1 MWKKKDSE
9 PEPPGLPQS
18 PQMPSRPAARSA
30 AGAAERKAIIGP
42 SITVKGDIDG
52 EGDILIEGRV
62 EGGIRMRRHDVTVG
76 RNGRVVADIR
86 GKRICVEGQV
96 KGDLFGEEVVI
107 RGSGR
112 VEGNASA
119 GRVTLEQ
126 GCHFRGSINMEPEAE
141 EVKEPQK
148 KSPTAPRQVASGAA

>member
-9 PEPPGLPQS
+9 PEAPRS
-18 PQMPSRPAARSA
+18 PQVPPPSRPTAAA
-30 AGAAERKAIIGP
+30 ADNRTAVIGP

-62 EGGIRMRRHDVTVG
+62 EGGVRVHRHDVTVG
-76 RNGRVVADIR
+76 RQGRVIADIR

-96 KGDLFGEEVVI
+96 QGDLFGEEVVI

-119 GRVTLEQ
+119 ARVTLEQ
-126 GCHFRGSINMEPEAE
+126 GCHFRGSINMEPDAE
-141 EVKEPQK
+141 EARGSAK
-148 KSPTAPRQVASGAA
+148 KTPPRPRQVVSGAA